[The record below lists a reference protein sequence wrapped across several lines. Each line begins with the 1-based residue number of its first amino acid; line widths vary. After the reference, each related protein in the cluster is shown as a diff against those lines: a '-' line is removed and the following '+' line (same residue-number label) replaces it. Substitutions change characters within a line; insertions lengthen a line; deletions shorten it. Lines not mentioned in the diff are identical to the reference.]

1 MSKGIKF
8 GYLAGFA
15 LLLGVTSS
23 TLTSCN
29 EDKPMSHAAEGEMV
43 DPSENKMELVKPTT
57 AAVKPE
63 KFDPLNP
70 QKGKE
75 KGTEEVKEKL
85 PVTTASFSEY
95 EWDFGTI
102 DEGDKVEHTFTFTNT
117 GTNPLVLET
126 CKGSCGCTVPTCPK
140 EPIPPG
146 GTGEIGVVFN
156 SKGKKNKQTKRVTIT
171 CNTEEQPILKIHA
184 QVTPEDEVEKEG

>member
-1 MSKGIKF
+1 
-8 GYLAGFA
+8 
-15 LLLGVTSS
+15 
-23 TLTSCN
+23 
-29 EDKPMSHAAEGEMV
+29 MSHAVEGETAN
-43 DPSENKMELVKPTT
+43 PSENKLEASKPTT
-57 AAVKPE
+57 VAAEGKPE
-63 KFDPLNP
+63 KFDPLNS
-70 QKGKE
+70 QKGQ
-75 KGTEEVKEKL
+75 EEVKEKL
-85 PVTTASFSEY
+85 PATTASFSEY

-117 GTNPLVLET
+117 GTNPLVLEK

-184 QVTPEDEVEKEG
+184 QVTPEDELEKEG